1 MVTSA
6 FSDAEI
12 EFDRVVERLRS
23 MPLTRIASHAPAA
36 RSLAQELADR
46 CASLNGDVRREVPDV
61 GDIAVGDQVAV
72 TGRDLLASSPA
83 EPDRAWMAGRLRDF
97 RLSL

>member
-1 MVTSA
+1 MATSA
-6 FSDAEI
+6 VSDAEI
-12 EFDRVVERLRS
+12 ELDRVVERLRS
-23 MPLTRIASHAPAA
+23 MPLTRIASHASAA

-83 EPDRAWMAGRLRDF
+83 EPDRAWMAGRLREF